1 MSLNPA
7 TPFSAPLTAEAS
19 PERQAVA
26 RIAVFF
32 ENLKSADVNRMA
44 EFYTP
49 QAYFKDP
56 FNEVHGLDGVERIF
70 SHMFVALDQPHFVVT
85 GTRLK
90 NCMKSCPPLAA

>member
-1 MSLNPA
+1 MSPNTAP
-7 TPFSAPLTAEAS
+7 PFTDLLPAS

-32 ENLKSADVNRMA
+32 ENLKPADVQRMV

-70 SHMFVALDQPHFVVT
+70 S
-85 GTRLK
+85 
-90 NCMKSCPPLAA
+90 

>member
-44 EFYTP
+44 EF
-49 QAYFKDP
+49 
-56 FNEVHGLDGVERIF
+56 
-70 SHMFVALDQPHFVVT
+70 
-85 GTRLK
+85 
-90 NCMKSCPPLAA
+90 